1 MSEEDLQVNQP
12 QSNEQDALGQQE
24 GVKCRY
30 SRAQQELSLGK
41 RRSLQTKAEG
51 TIDAEE
57 QR

>member
-1 MSEEDLQVNQP
+1 MRVGAA
-12 QSNEQDALGQQE
+12 QDALGQQE

-30 SRAQQELSLGK
+30 SRAAQQELSLGK
-41 RRSLQTKAEG
+41 RSLQTKAEG

>member
-1 MSEEDLQVNQP
+1 MRVGAA
-12 QSNEQDALGQQE
+12 QDALGQQE

-41 RRSLQTKAEG
+41 RSLQTKAEG